1 MSRLIVTRVL
11 QSSDAVDAKPL
22 IKGNIVLLK
31 MQEGFKTLKDIKRI
45 GFVSKVINS
54 NNYEVTFKYIVGL
67 DGPVK
72 FITIQADRNQIL
84 NLHLQDKVNNNDNIE
99 KIISVLDKY
108 DYLTNSESHDD
119 FYRNHLKMVT
129 RVNNSLTG
137 SSLLD
142 KLTNRYSNSSDIDIT
157 KLGKASG
164 RRSRSRKSRH
174 HKKTNRRRHK
184 SNRRKMQDKK

>member
-1 MSRLIVTRVL
+1 MSKLIVTRVL

-22 IKGNIVLLK
+22 IKGTIVLLK

-84 NLHLQDKVNNNDNIE
+84 NLHLQDKVNINDNIK
-99 KIISVLDKY
+99 KIIRVLDNY

-119 FYRNHLKMVT
+119 FYRNHLNRVS

-142 KLTNRYSNSSDIDIT
+142 KLTNRYSNSSDNDIT
-157 KLGKASG
+157 KLEKASG
-164 RRSRSRKSRH
+164 RHSRRRKSRH
-174 HKKTNRRRHK
+174 HKKTNRRRRK

>member
-1 MSRLIVTRVL
+1 MSKSIVTRVL
-11 QSSDAVDAKPL
+11 QFSDAVDAKPL
-22 IKGNIVLLK
+22 IKGTIVLLK

-67 DGPVK
+67 YGQVK
-72 FITIQADRNQIL
+72 FITILADRNQIL
-84 NLHLQDKVNNNDNIE
+84 NLHLQDKVDINDNIE
-99 KIISVLDKY
+99 KIISILDKY

-119 FYRNHLKMVT
+119 FYQNHLNMVS
-129 RVNNSLTG
+129 RVNNSSSG

-142 KLTNRYSNSSDIDIT
+142 NLTNRYSNSSDIDIT

-164 RRSRSRKSRH
+164 CRSRRRKSRH
-174 HKKTNRRRHK
+174 HKKTNRRRRK

>member
-1 MSRLIVTRVL
+1 MSKSIVTRVL
-11 QSSDAVDAKPL
+11 QFSDAVDAKPL
-22 IKGNIVLLK
+22 IPGTIVLLK
-31 MQEGFKTLKDIKRI
+31 MQEGFKTLRDIKRI

-72 FITIQADRNQIL
+72 FITIPADRNQIL
-84 NLHLQDKVNNNDNIE
+84 NLHLQDKVNINDNIK
-99 KIISVLDKY
+99 KIIRVLNNY
-108 DYLTNSESHDD
+108 DYLTNSESQDD

-129 RVNNSLTG
+129 RVNNSSTG

-142 KLTNRYSNSSDIDIT
+142 NLTNRYSNSSDIDIT
-157 KLGKASG
+157 KLEKASG
-164 RRSRSRKSRH
+164 RRSRRHKSRH

>member
-1 MSRLIVTRVL
+1 MSKLIVTRVL

-22 IKGNIVLLK
+22 IKGTIVLLK

-84 NLHLQDKVNNNDNIE
+84 NLHLQDKVNINDNIE
-99 KIISVLDKY
+99 KIIRVLDKY

-129 RVNNSLTG
+129 RVNNSSSG

-142 KLTNRYSNSSDIDIT
+142 KLTNRYSKSSDNDIT
-157 KLGKASG
+157 KLEKASG
-164 RRSRSRKSRH
+164 RHSRRRKSRH
-174 HKKTNRRRHK
+174 HKKTNRRRRK

>member
-1 MSRLIVTRVL
+1 MSKSIVTRVL
-11 QSSDAVDAKPL
+11 QFSDAVDAKPL
-22 IKGNIVLLK
+22 IEGTIVLLK

-54 NNYEVTFKYIVGL
+54 NNYEVTFKYGQ
-67 DGPVK
+67 VK
-72 FITIQADRNQIL
+72 FITIVADRNQIL
-84 NLHLQDKVNNNDNIE
+84 NLHLQDKVNINDNIK
-99 KIISVLDKY
+99 KIIRVLDKY

-119 FYRNHLKMVT
+119 FYRNHLNRVS

-142 KLTNRYSNSSDIDIT
+142 KLTNRYSNSSDNDIT
-157 KLGKASG
+157 KLEKASG
-164 RRSRSRKSRH
+164 RHSRRRKSRH
-174 HKKTNRRRHK
+174 HKKTNRRRRK